1 MYYQFDALSVRLGQ
15 ISLLFQWHTSVISEH
30 GVSRGGWVWRGVP
43 RGAEGRAYKTR
54 ARSSFHR

>member
-1 MYYQFDALSVRLGQ
+1 MYYQFDALPVRLGQ

-43 RGAEGRAYKTR
+43 RAADG
-54 ARSSFHR
+54 SSL